1 MFMNTQAA
9 VVADPSNQVFIVRV
23 RDETYSHQQFVT

>member
-1 MFMNTQAA
+1 MSTQAA

-23 RDETYSHQQFVT
+23 RDETYSQQFVT